1 MMSFI
6 LNLFLFLLGL
16 GIGIKYERWTRDR
29 LPGGHSKFQETG
41 FAESRQ
47 HSRHSGFKASTNARP
62 SAGGKK
68 NSRFHIS

>member
-1 MMSFI
+1 MMSFV

-29 LPGGHSKFQETG
+29 VSGGHSKFQETG
-41 FAESRQ
+41 FTESRY
-47 HSRHSGFKASTNARP
+47 HSKQSGFKASTNAR
-62 SAGGKK
+62 SSSGKK